1 MKTTKKGFTLIEL
14 IVVIAIIGVLAMIL
28 VPSMLG
34 YVRKSKV
41 SSANSAAATVQ
52 KAMNTSLIELDE
64 EGKLSNDGGVDYT
77 VAAGTTITKG
87 AEGAGLQSK
96 LKQYLDDY
104 SKNSFS
110 FQAHV
115 VGGVCDAVAATAD
128 NVYVG
133 TYPSG
138 IVTADNV
145 KGNYDSGSNSLAA
158 ALTAAVTKVQTNK
171 GETT

>member
-64 EGKLSNDGGVDYT
+64 EGVDIST
-77 VAAGTTITKG
+77 AASVDKTKG
-87 AEGAGLQSK
+87 ASAVTGDLATELGPK
-96 LKQYLDDY
+96 LKSYLDDFDRVAF
-104 SKNSFS
+104 KC
-110 FQAHV
+110 HID
-115 VGGVCDAVAATAD
+115 GGICDAVAASPD
-128 NVYVG
+128 GVYSG
-133 TYPSG
+133 TYPAG
-138 IVTADNV
+138 VVTADNV
-145 KGNYDSGSNSLAA
+145 KENYPGTDAGLTK
-158 ALTAAVTKVQTNK
+158 ALEGAQAKVKANKTA
-171 GETT
+171 

>member
-64 EGKLSNDGGVDYT
+64 ENKLEDEGLIAAEVSNDDCPE
-77 VAAGTTITKG
+77 A
-87 AEGAGLQSK
+87 LSDK
-96 LKQYLDDY
+96 LKVYLDDFD
-104 SKNSFS
+104 KIT
-110 FQAHV
+110 FQARV
-115 VGGVCDAVAATAD
+115 QSGICDAVAASSD
-128 NVYVG
+128 GIYPG

-138 IVTADNV
+138 VVTADNV
-145 KGNYDSGSNSLAA
+145 KETYQNDGTADVAA
-158 ALTAAVTKVQTNK
+158 AYAAVCDKVDEAN
-171 GETT
+171 G

>member
-28 VPSMLG
+28 VPAMLG

-52 KAMNTSLIELDE
+52 KAINTSLIELDE
-64 EGKLSNDGGVDYT
+64 ENKMTGSFITGVLSKVKDDDSVTGDNTTGDLYNKLV
-77 VAAGTTITKG
+77 V
-87 AEGAGLQSK
+87 
-96 LKQYLDDY
+96 YLDDVE
-104 SKNSFS
+104 KVA
-110 FQAHV
+110 FQARV
-115 VGGVCDAVAATAD
+115 NSGVCDCVAASAD
-128 NVYVG
+128 GIYPG

-145 KGNYDSGSNSLAA
+145 KDYQDASGPDLDGVYA
-158 ALTAAVTKVQTNK
+158 ALIAKHPVEA
-171 GETT
+171 GE